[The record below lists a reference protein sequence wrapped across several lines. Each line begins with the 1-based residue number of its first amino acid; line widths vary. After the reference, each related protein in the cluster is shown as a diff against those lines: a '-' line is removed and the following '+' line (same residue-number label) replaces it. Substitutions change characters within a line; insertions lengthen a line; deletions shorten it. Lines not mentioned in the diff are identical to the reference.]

1 MYYNLYIRLND
12 RVNAAFEY
20 QLHSQKANPLC
31 LHDVFFIVFCRQ
43 GTFEW
48 FTIRSYTFWSGISQK
63 R

>member
-31 LHDVFFIVFCRQ
+31 LHDVFFIVFL
-43 GTFEW
+43 
-48 FTIRSYTFWSGISQK
+48 
-63 R
+63 